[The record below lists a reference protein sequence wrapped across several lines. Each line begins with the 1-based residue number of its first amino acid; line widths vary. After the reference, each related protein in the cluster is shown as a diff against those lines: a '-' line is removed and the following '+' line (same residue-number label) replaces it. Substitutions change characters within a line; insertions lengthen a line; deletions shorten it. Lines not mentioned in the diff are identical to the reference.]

1 LVTYMVNPSVQLI
14 IDGADR
20 STLFDSAEITRI
32 ENGFDTATVT
42 VSDVASA
49 LYPASIAAGKT
60 ISLGVK
66 AASDGAYTTVLNGL
80 IRYCKPLLSKQGE
93 YLVLKVDGTGYGF
106 GESACNQQY
115 GTESNRAPFAVDEEV
130 YTNAFSSTTVDWAVT
145 GADPYL
151 NDSDDNFIYTAEDGE
166 LDSYWTFPNSAGS
179 GTINSVKIRFE
190 ANRVAVAGNK
200 IQPEVWDGAAWVDM
214 GALTLTNGYSWV
226 EVDVSATLNTW
237 AKINGCRIRIN
248 SVVVTGV
255 PMYVRRLTRKVNH
268 TTAATEILDTISE
281 ILNDAKYGV
290 IPKHVNMILGSGASG
305 YAYDFA
311 NIDAIVGEGVIPF
324 YQSPFKP
331 CLAVVNDLCDLVSA
345 QTADGNNGPHWIVDT
360 DSKFRLKQLGA
371 TQAGWTRY
379 YGDSAAASTL
389 AQGVDFEDYG
399 FEHADSEANYVLF
412 YGVLR
417 KPAQDYWCEGHAA
430 SWGHN
435 ANMNTITDDAVLYK
449 VGANSLRLYNAGGA
463 GGQAYWPSTQDAA
476 WDFTKI
482 GSEQNPPTFNTY
494 GYYDTG
500 SGDVWLKLC
509 TDADNYFYDKM
520 HDTEMDKWLYYSKR
534 VGPYYRRDVDWSVM
548 GAPSWSN
555 INYVEVRHPLT
566 LMVSN
571 WDDMHFEGLICR
583 AARDATLIGTDKL
596 KLKTTID
603 SVGKDDTMK
612 SGVLGTSDIGTMGQ
626 LVHSELRRART
637 KPLTGTVTVPMI
649 KDALAGQTFHIH
661 GKKTSAGTFNIDKD
675 MRAITIKHTIRTSG
689 LWTQLTL
696 TDDFL
701 NSRPRQPYA
710 QLNSLL
716 AAVRPEYQDR
726 QATNIKAASVDIR
739 VPILLE
745 NYPS

>member
-1 LVTYMVNPSVQLI
+1 LVTYMVNPSVQFI
-14 IDGADR
+14 VGAEDL
-20 STLFDSAEITRI
+20 SAKFDSADIIRI

-42 VSDVASA
+42 MSDVASTK
-49 LYPASIAAGKT
+49 YPASVAAGKT
-60 ISLGVK
+60 ITLGVK

-80 IRYCKPLLSKQGE
+80 IRFCTPILSKLGE
-93 YLVLKVDGTGYGF
+93 YLILKCDGTGYGF

-115 GTESNRAPFAVDEEV
+115 GTES
-130 YTNAFSSTTVDWAVT
+130 THST
-145 GADPYL
+145 
-151 NDSDDNFIYTAEDGE
+151 
-166 LDSYWTFPNSAGS
+166 
-179 GTINSVKIRFE
+179 
-190 ANRVAVAGNK
+190 
-200 IQPEVWDGAAWVDM
+200 
-214 GALTLTNGYSWV
+214 
-226 EVDVSATLNTW
+226 
-237 AKINGCRIRIN
+237 
-248 SVVVTGV
+248 
-255 PMYVRRLTRKVNH
+255 
-268 TTAATEILDTISE
+268 LDTIAE
-281 ILNDAKYGV
+281 ILNDPNYGV

-311 NIDAIVGEGVIPF
+311 NIDAIAGEGVIPF

-345 QTADGNNGPHWIVDT
+345 QTADANNGPHWIVDT
-360 DSKFRLKQLGA
+360 DGNFRLKQLKA

-379 YGDSAAASTL
+379 YGNSQANSL
-389 AQGVDFEDYG
+389 LVQGVDFEDYG

-417 KPAQDYWCEGHAA
+417 KPAQDYWTDGHAA
-430 SWGHN
+430 LWGHN
-435 ANMNTITDDAVLYK
+435 ANMNQLSDDAVLFK

-463 GGQAYWPSTQDAA
+463 DGQAYWPSGLTAA

-482 GSEQNPPTFNTY
+482 GSEQNPPAFNFY
-494 GYYDTG
+494 NYYDTG
-500 SGDVWLKLC
+500 TGNIMIGLY
-509 TDADNYFYDKM
+509 TDGSNYYYKFIPDTDKG
-520 HDTEMDKWLYYSKR
+520 KWIYYSKR
-534 VGPYYRRDVDWSVM
+534 VGPYYRPGIDWDM
-548 GAPSWSN
+548 QGAPSWSN
-555 INYVEVRHPLT
+555 INYVLVWHPLT

-596 KLKTTID
+596 KLKSIID

-612 SGVLGTSDIGTMGQ
+612 SGTLGTSDIGTMGQ

-649 KDALAGQTFHIH
+649 KDALPGQTFHIH
-661 GKKTSAGTFNIDKD
+661 AKTQASGVAWSIDKD